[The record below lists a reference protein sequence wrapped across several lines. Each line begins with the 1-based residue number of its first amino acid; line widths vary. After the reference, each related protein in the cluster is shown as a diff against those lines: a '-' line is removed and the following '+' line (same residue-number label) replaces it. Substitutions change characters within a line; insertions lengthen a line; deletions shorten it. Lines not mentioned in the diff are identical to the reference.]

1 MLYNQLVPATI
12 IDWNQIRQNA
22 LGIYGSLL
30 RSTAG
35 SYRFPEHRHHGF
47 SELVV
52 LVEGHLVH
60 TVEGRR
66 IAQPRNAAVLV
77 RDGALH
83 ALTGDHCV
91 FVNLVLP
98 NELERNLDDYL
109 GETPLFDAD
118 RLVYPLS
125 RGVPE
130 ELARRLFH
138 LGDRPEQTVRQ
149 FAYLSLLAWLL
160 QDLALHRSR
169 FPARPHRQNGE
180 RDDAPEWLMSAL
192 DWFLSNSETLPS
204 VAQFIEKTGYSAQHV
219 HHVVKQHVGE
229 TVSAWLTEHRLA
241 RAEHLLATTNLR
253 LLEIVRRCGLS
264 SASYFHRIFRE
275 AYGTTPAA
283 YRRAYREGYPL

>member
-1 MLYNQLVPATI
+1 M
-12 IDWNQIRQNA
+12 
-22 LGIYGSLL
+22 
-30 RSTAG
+30 
-35 SYRFPEHRHHGF
+35 
-47 SELVV
+47 
-52 LVEGHLVH
+52 EGDLSH

-66 IAQPRNAAVLV
+66 IAHPRNAAVLV

-98 NELERNLDDYL
+98 NELERHLDDYL
-109 GETPLFDAD
+109 GEIPLFDAD

-160 QDLALHRSR
+160 QDVALHRSR
-169 FPARPHRQNGE
+169 FRGRLHRQIDSE
-180 RDDAPEWLMSAL
+180 ADLPQWLISAL

-204 VAQFIEKTGYSAQHV
+204 VAQFIEKSGYSAQHV
-219 HHVVKQHVGE
+219 HHVVKQHVGR

-253 LLEIVRRCGLS
+253 LLEIIRRCGLS
-264 SASYFHRIFRE
+264 SVGYFHRIFSE

-283 YRRAYREGYPL
+283 YRRTCREGHPL